1 MLAVLDGGYQLL
13 GVLIF
18 LQLLVLGNFG
28 HVEGVVIEGGFAV
41 IVLDDFEESQVFGKL
56 IDAAA
61 GTLKYRTV
69 LGTYDFEQVVLLG
82 DYYGVNA

>member
-1 MLAVLDGGYQLL
+1 M
-13 GVLIF
+13 
-18 LQLLVLGNFG
+18 
-28 HVEGVVIEGGFAV
+28 